1 MPTQPMEK
9 QPQVI
14 TSEDKKL
21 QILNHAAGGDQ
32 FGCYT
37 LKGAVRNISPEAE
50 VGVKMEVDYFDA
62 DGVKIDSVIDTFVIP
77 FPGGSRGFHII
88 YPGNRHDD
96 IRSYTVSVS
105 KIGS

>member
-1 MPTQPMEK
+1 MEK

-14 TSEDKKL
+14 ISEDKKL

-50 VGVKMEVDYFDA
+50 VEVEMQVEYFNA
-62 DGVKIDSVIDTFVIP
+62 EGERIDSVLDRFIIP

-96 IRSYTVSVS
+96 IRAYRVSVS
-105 KIGS
+105 AVKSK